1 MEKERTITVDLCVVG
16 AGMAGICA
24 AVAAARRG
32 LKVALV
38 HDRPVVGGNA
48 SSEIRVWIRGAS
60 TLFPDYREGG
70 VIEELASDNIRY
82 NPDMNFSQ
90 WDAVLYNKLVSEKN
104 IELFLNSTC
113 VDAFAENGKI
123 SEIKAWQLTSYTY
136 LRIRAEYF
144 ADCSGDCILAEPTG
158 AKYRKG
164 RESRGEFGES
174 LALEKCDS
182 RTMGN
187 SCMLQ
192 AHETDKPV
200 SYIAPPF
207 AYKFCDEDFAHRLDI
222 YSPIDLRFQNFWW
235 LEIGG
240 DGDALADSEAYNREL
255 ISRAY
260 GIWDYIKN
268 SGRFSCENWELDWV
282 GCLAGKRETRR
293 YKGDYILTQNDID
306 EARHFQD
313 EVAYGGWSMDDH
325 NPAGIKTSLPPN
337 IHHPVKSPY
346 SIPYRCLYSENIEN
360 LFFAGR
366 NISATHMALSST
378 RVMATCALMGQA
390 VGTACAVAKKYAV
403 SPRGVLGHIEELQ
416 QMLRDDDCYLLHTP
430 RRVSATM
437 KNAETNLTSKE
448 KEVFFSGIERDT
460 DGVRRALI
468 RKKGEVLSFC
478 FKKAVFCNSIRIV
491 FDNDISGN
499 RYPEDAWFLKL
510 YPNRGNVFKNMPRAF
525 FNPSL
530 AKAYRIYIHRDGRS
544 KEIRR
549 EKDNFLRLIKISVAE
564 EIDGLEFV
572 CDETYGAD
580 EVGIFS
586 IDIL

>member
-1 MEKERTITVDLCVVG
+1 
-16 AGMAGICA
+16 
-24 AVAAARRG
+24 
-32 LKVALV
+32 
-38 HDRPVVGGNA
+38 
-48 SSEIRVWIRGAS
+48 
-60 TLFPDYREGG
+60 
-70 VIEELASDNIRY
+70 
-82 NPDMNFSQ
+82 
-90 WDAVLYNKLVSEKN
+90 
-104 IELFLNSTC
+104 
-113 VDAFAENGKI
+113 
-123 SEIKAWQLTSYTY
+123 
-136 LRIRAEYF
+136 
-144 ADCSGDCILAEPTG
+144 
-158 AKYRKG
+158 
-164 RESRGEFGES
+164 
-174 LALEKCDS
+174 
-182 RTMGN
+182 
-187 SCMLQ
+187 
-192 AHETDKPV
+192 
-200 SYIAPPF
+200 
-207 AYKFCDEDFAHRLDI
+207 
-222 YSPIDLRFQNFWW
+222 
-235 LEIGG
+235 
-240 DGDALADSEAYNREL
+240 
-255 ISRAY
+255 
-260 GIWDYIKN
+260 
-268 SGRFSCENWELDWV
+268 
-282 GCLAGKRETRR
+282 
-293 YKGDYILTQNDID
+293 
-306 EARHFQD
+306 
-313 EVAYGGWSMDDH
+313 
-325 NPAGIKTSLPPN
+325 
-337 IHHPVKSPY
+337 
-346 SIPYRCLYSENIEN
+346 
-360 LFFAGR
+360 
-366 NISATHMALSST
+366 MALSST